1 MYQVGTGAPM
11 KNALGFHG
19 SKYIGEIVHNVY
31 DVVQSTSTVNVSTVR
46 PRRLL
51 LHKDACGGRIAVETH
66 LRLLLVPHNG
76 DYKGTEH
83 VRL

>member
-1 MYQVGTGAPM
+1 M

-19 SKYIGEIVHNVY
+19 SKYVGEIAHHVY
-31 DVVQSTSTVNVSTVR
+31 DVVQSTSTSDVSTVHH
-46 PRRLL
+46 RRL